1 MTEYI
6 DRGKLITDI
15 KNRYC
20 KPCEDEK
27 RDYNHV
33 RCRACWVEDMI
44 DEIDEAP
51 TADVQEV
58 KHGKWEWYEEK
69 CGNPIDGQDREWGW
83 RCSACK
89 DTLNDEYDDP
99 DRPPRFSFCHSC
111 GSDMIGGKN
120 E

>member
-58 KHGKWEWYEEK
+58 KRGKWEWYEEEH
-69 CGNPIDGQDREWGW
+69 GNPIDGYDTDWGW
-83 RCSACK
+83 RCPECMY
-89 DTLNDEYDDP
+89 TLSDEYDDP
-99 DRPPRFSFCHSC
+99 DLPPQIKFCPNC
-111 GSDMIGGKN
+111 GAKMDLEEKQ
-120 E
+120 